1 MKDNIP
7 IVQGY
12 AISTDHGP
20 LVQHGDNFNGCKGEH
35 QPRKFNDVWAALLF
49 YAHLVAMVVLFPMA
63 LQAGNNDNN
72 GAGIDL
78 GNILYFCSIT
88 GTIAA
93 LLATCSLGFMMLFA
107 NSLVKIALFFQ
118 IGASLTFAIL
128 SLLFG
133 GSIWISVFFWLS
145 FAISC
150 CYAKFVWSRIPF
162 AAANLKTALT
172 AVRANLGLIIV
183 SFVFMAVGFGY
194 TILWMATANVYMNTI
209 PASAFFLFLSFY
221 WTQQVLSNTV
231 HTSTAG
237 VIGTWWFQPSEASS
251 FCSPA
256 IGDSIYR
263 SVTYSFGS
271 ICFGSLLVAI
281 VQALRAL
288 NRQLRGQD
296 DARII
301 VCIIDCILACIE
313 GIIEYLNKW
322 AYIYVGLYGYSYLD
336 AGRNVMSLFAAK
348 GWSSIITDDLASNV
362 LMMMSFMIASLTGL
376 VGYILASINNNL
388 LVDLGLES
396 PGGTGFL
403 FGFCIGFVFS
413 SLVMSIVSSAV
424 DTVIVCF
431 AEGPAEF
438 DANHPELSSDM
449 LSAWRQAWPTEFS
462 VNSYVT

>member
-1 MKDNIP
+1 M
-7 IVQGY
+7 Q
-12 AISTDHGP
+12 
-20 LVQHGDNFNGCKGEH
+20 
-35 QPRKFNDVWAALLF
+35 
-49 YAHLVAMVVLFPMA
+49 
-63 LQAGNNDNN
+63 
-72 GAGIDL
+72 
-78 GNILYFCSIT
+78 
-88 GTIAA
+88 
-93 LLATCSLGFMMLFA
+93 
-107 NSLVKIALFFQ
+107 
-118 IGASLTFAIL
+118 
-128 SLLFG
+128 
-133 GSIWISVFFWLS
+133 

-150 CYAKFVWSRIPF
+150 CYAKFVWVRIPF

-172 AVRANLGLIIV
+172 AVRANLGLVIV
-183 SFVFMAVGFGY
+183 SYTFMAIGFGY
-194 TILWMATANVYMNTI
+194 TILWMTTANVYMNTV
-209 PASAFFLFLSFY
+209 PASAFFLFLSYY

-237 VIGTWWFQPSEASS
+237 VIGTWWFQPADASS

-288 NRQLRGQD
+288 NHQLRGQD
-296 DARII
+296 DAKII

-336 AGRNVMSLFAAK
+336 AGRNVISLFAAK
-348 GWSSIITDDLASNV
+348 GWSSIITDDLANNV
-362 LMMMSFMIASLTGL
+362 LTMMSFMIASLTGL
-376 VGYILASINNNL
+376 VGYVLASMNNDL
-388 LVDLGLES
+388 LVDFGLES

-403 FGFCIGFVFS
+403 FGLFIGFIFS
-413 SLVMSIVSSAV
+413 SLVMSVVSSAV

-438 DANHPELSSDM
+438 DANHPELSANM
-449 LSAWRQAWPTEFS
+449 LNAWRQAWPNDFRM
-462 VNSYVT
+462 

>member
-1 MKDNIP
+1 
-7 IVQGY
+7 
-12 AISTDHGP
+12 
-20 LVQHGDNFNGCKGEH
+20 
-35 QPRKFNDVWAALLF
+35 
-49 YAHLVAMVVLFPMA
+49 
-63 LQAGNNDNN
+63 
-72 GAGIDL
+72 
-78 GNILYFCSIT
+78 
-88 GTIAA
+88 
-93 LLATCSLGFMMLFA
+93 MMLFA

-118 IGASLTFAIL
+118 IGATLAFAII
-128 SLLFG
+128 SLFG
-133 GSIWISVFFWLS
+133 GSIWISVLFWLS
-145 FAISC
+145 VRIFCLDTRDRMDGSVVCIHVLKYVLFSPLHVALPFLDLKHTNAQFAISC
-150 CYAKFVWSRIPF
+150 CYAKFVWVRIPF

-172 AVRANLGLIIV
+172 AVRANLGLVIV
-183 SFVFMAVGFGY
+183 SYIFMAIGFGY
-194 TILWMATANVYMNTI
+194 TILWMTTANVYMNTV
-209 PASAFFLFLSFY
+209 PASAFFLFLSYY

-237 VIGTWWFQPSEASS
+237 VIGTWWFQPGDASS

-288 NRQLRGQD
+288 NHQLRGQD
-296 DARII
+296 DAKLI

-336 AGRNVMSLFAAK
+336 AGRNVISLFAAK
-348 GWSSIITDDLASNV
+348 GWSTIITDDLANNV
-362 LMMMSFMIASLTGL
+362 LTMMSFMIASVTGL
-376 VGYILASINNNL
+376 VGYVLASMNNDL
-388 LVDLGLES
+388 LVDFGLES

-403 FGFCIGFVFS
+403 FGLFIGFIFS
-413 SLVMSIVSSAV
+413 SLVMSVVSSAV

-438 DANHPELSSDM
+438 DANHPELSANM
-449 LSAWRQAWPTEFS
+449 LNAWRQAWPNDFRM
-462 VNSYVT
+462 

>member
-12 AISTDHGP
+12 AISSDHGP
-20 LVQHGDNFNGCKGEH
+20 LVEHGDNYNGCKGEQ
-35 QPRKFNDVWAALLF
+35 QPRKFNDVWAAVLF
-49 YAHLVAMVVLFPMA
+49 YAQLIVIAVLFPMA
-63 LQAGNNDNN
+63 LQDANNGNN

-78 GNILYFCSIT
+78 GNVLYFCSIT
-88 GTIAA
+88 ATIAA

-118 IGASLTFAIL
+118 IGAMLAFAIL
-128 SLLFG
+128 SLIG
-133 GSIWISVFFWLS
+133 GFIWISVLFWLS
-145 FAISC
+145 FAVSC
-150 CYAKFVWSRIPF
+150 WYAKLVWPRIPF

-172 AVRANLGLIIV
+172 AVRANLGLIVV
-183 SFVFMAVGFGY
+183 SYVFMAVGFGY
-194 TILWMATANVYMNTI
+194 TILWMTTANVYMNSA
-209 PASAFFLFLSFY
+209 PASAFFLFLSYY

-237 VIGTWWFQPSEASS
+237 VIGTWWFQPREASS

-288 NRQLRGQD
+288 NHQLRGQD
-296 DARII
+296 DARLL

-322 AYIYVGLYGYSYLD
+322 AYIYVGLYGYNYLD
-336 AGRNVMSLFAAK
+336 AGRNVISLFAAK
-348 GWSSIITDDLASNV
+348 GWSSIITDDLANNV
-362 LMMMSFMIASLTGL
+362 LTMMSFMIASLTGL
-376 VGYILASINNNL
+376 VGYILASMNNNL
-388 LVDLGLES
+388 LADLGLES

-403 FGFCIGFVFS
+403 FGFFIGFIFS

-438 DANHPELSSDM
+438 DANHPELSANM
-449 LSAWRQAWPTEFS
+449 LNAWRQAWPSDFRM
-462 VNSYVT
+462 

>member
-1 MKDNIP
+1 MDFCFFLAVGKYFYKCIGRCSHDLKFALSHHQYSMHRPFVKMETNI
-7 IVQGY
+7 Q
-12 AISTDHGP
+12 
-20 LVQHGDNFNGCKGEH
+20 
-35 QPRKFNDVWAALLF
+35 
-49 YAHLVAMVVLFPMA
+49 
-63 LQAGNNDNN
+63 
-72 GAGIDL
+72 
-78 GNILYFCSIT
+78 
-88 GTIAA
+88 
-93 LLATCSLGFMMLFA
+93 
-107 NSLVKIALFFQ
+107 
-118 IGASLTFAIL
+118 
-128 SLLFG
+128 
-133 GSIWISVFFWLS
+133 

-438 DANHPELSSDM
+438 NANHPELSSDM